1 MSDREL
7 LELAAIEETTMPKE
21 LEHQTSRTQYQ
32 IRINGVGVRF
42 YNDMHKNMMTEFA
55 AIARDNPDDYVDIV
69 SVRTEILVNQYSYH
83 QLKRHFDAAAEMG
96 RLCHE

>member
-1 MSDREL
+1 MSDK
-7 LELAAIEETTMPKE
+7 KE
-21 LEHQTSRTQYQ
+21 LEHQASHTQYQ
-32 IRINGVGVRF
+32 IRINGGGVRF

-83 QLKRHFDAAAEMG
+83 QLKRHFANTNPTP
-96 RLCHE
+96 R